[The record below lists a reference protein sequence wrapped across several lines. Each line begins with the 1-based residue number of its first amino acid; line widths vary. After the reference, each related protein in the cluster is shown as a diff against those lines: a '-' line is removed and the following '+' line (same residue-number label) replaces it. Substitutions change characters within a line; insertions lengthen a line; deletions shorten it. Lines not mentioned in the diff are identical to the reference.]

1 VPPSPTQRFEP
12 QNRIAGKFRLRRR
25 IAAGGMGEVW
35 VARNESTG
43 ADVALKV
50 LRRGDADKE
59 QEMEVEE
66 RFRQE
71 ARLSAMLSHR
81 SIVRVFDLV
90 DEPGGVLV
98 LVMELLR
105 GETLQAYLERMGPR
119 PPREGVAIITP
130 ILGAL
135 GHAHERGIVHR
146 DVTPANVFLAV
157 DPDGHVTPK
166 LVDFGIAKLAP
177 GASPRGAAKAV
188 QTVDGRVLGTPRY
201 MAPERI
207 RGDPELDGRVDVFAA
222 AVVLYEAMTGVSPFA
237 ASTPSA
243 SLAAVLERHIDP
255 DPRID
260 PRLWVEI
267 QRALAKRSY
276 ERHATAHE
284 LATALRAAVGETE
297 GSLDASLR
305 RSIPTPAWDD
315 ADATEPPEIPAE
327 QRSIQ
332 SAVVVVPRKG
342 VSSAAWFV
350 GAALLGA
357 VAAGLV
363 WMRAGPRLGAS
374 APAAVAPGETASAA
388 PATPPTPETAT
399 PAATGTSTAAGATAT
414 GTAPATAS
422 PAEPAASPPGAGS
435 SPTSTG
441 AAAATAPAWL
451 TKTPA
456 TSAPAWTPP
465 GARPVATSPGFGP
478 ASTAPRPAP
487 GGTHPRGVATTPG
500 F

>member
-119 PPREGVAIITP
+119 PPREAVAIITP

-146 DVTPANVFLAV
+146 DVTPSNVFLAV

-166 LVDFGIAKLAP
+166 LVDFGIAKLAA
-177 GASPRGAAKAV
+177 GASARAAGKAV
-188 QTVDGRVLGTPRY
+188 QTIDGRVLGTPRY

-207 RGDPELDGRVDVFAA
+207 RGDPDLDGRVDVFAA
-222 AVVLYEAMTGVSPFA
+222 AVVVYEAMTGVSPFA

-260 PRLWVEI
+260 PRLWIEI
-267 QRALAKRSY
+267 QRALAKRPY

-297 GSLDASLR
+297 GSLEASLR

-315 ADATEPPEIPAE
+315 ADSTEPPEIPVE

-363 WMRAGPRLGAS
+363 WMRAGPRVGA
-374 APAAVAPGETASAA
+374 G
-388 PATPPTPETAT
+388 
-399 PAATGTSTAAGATAT
+399 
-414 GTAPATAS
+414 APATAS
-422 PAEPAASPPGAGS
+422 TAEATTAAATSSGA
-435 SPTSTG
+435 TA
-441 AAAATAPAWL
+441 AAAATPATPTATSTDSPGAASAPTASGPAG
-451 TKTPA
+451 TGAATSPASPAKTGP
-456 TSAPAWTPP
+456 TSAPPP
-465 GARPVATSPGFGP
+465 WAAPGTHPVATSPGFGP
-478 ASTAPRPAP
+478 AATAPTTPRPATGARP
-487 GGTHPRGVATTPG
+487 HGVATTPG